1 MGFTFFLFIIF
12 DSKKKVF
19 LMLQNKTENSNFG
32 PKFACYFVIKE
43 YRLSSTSLYIISCWY
58 CATNSSC
65 VGIGGTPPRFQALLQ
80 GVKLSCIVLVKKI
93 NKNPKIRIKLI
104 YFYFEFSNK
113 LFSMRI
119 FIFLVF
125 FFAFFYA
132 LKSVFNGDFI
142 FSNFSF
148 TKK

>member
-1 MGFTFFLFIIF
+1 MIDNVGSCCHHEDGPMSCHDRDLILEGV
-12 DSKKKVF
+12 KVF
-19 LMLQNKTENSNFG
+19 G
-32 PKFACYFVIKE
+32 
-43 YRLSSTSLYIISCWY
+43 
-58 CATNSSC
+58 
-65 VGIGGTPPRFQALLQ
+65 
-80 GVKLSCIVLVKKI
+80 IVLVEKI

-113 LFSMRI
+113 LFSMWI

-148 TKK
+148 

>member
-1 MGFTFFLFIIF
+1 MKIRIENNLLEK
-12 DSKKKVF
+12 SKIQQKI
-19 LMLQNKTENSNFG
+19 LL
-32 PKFACYFVIKE
+32 
-43 YRLSSTSLYIISCWY
+43 LSE
-58 CATNSSC
+58 
-65 VGIGGTPPRFQALLQ
+65 

-148 TKK
+148 TKKMISTVFLIFFQYFGPIKIPRQVGDIFFYFIFLTKTIPESLTPS

>member
-1 MGFTFFLFIIF
+1 MRIFGFLDQKRSKTIQILSQNF
-12 DSKKKVF
+12 D
-19 LMLQNKTENSNFG
+19 
-32 PKFACYFVIKE
+32 CYGVIKG
-43 YRLSSTSLYIISCWY
+43 SSSRRS
-58 CATNSSC
+58 AR
-65 VGIGGTPPRFQALLQ
+65 TPPWFRWTGRHSARTAC
-80 GVKLSCIVLVKKI
+80 VVLVKKI

-148 TKK
+148 TKKMISTVFLIFFQYFGPIKIPR